1 VLVFAGAQS
10 CRAKTGQFVI
20 DGKNNPDQ
28 RTQLVST
35 RPSPGGEQKYPR
47 TLEHHWY
54 FDFTHDPG
62 LLPTGVT
69 DHGQMGNRHVT
80 ALGGVFIHAVLF
92 HLLFRVFLHPMHCG
106 I

>member
-1 VLVFAGAQS
+1 VLVFADAQS

-35 RPSPGGEQKYPR
+35 WPSPGGEHKCPR
-47 TLEHHWY
+47 ALEHHWY

-62 LLPTGVT
+62 LLLTGVS
-69 DHGQMGNRHVT
+69 DHFTVYPLAAGIANVI
-80 ALGGVFIHAVLF
+80 LDGVIA
-92 HLLFRVFLHPMHCG
+92 G
-106 I
+106 